1 MNREI
6 KTDLY
11 SLLDIISRAS
21 HDKNLLFEELFSLTG
36 DIQDLEIDGWL
47 DQFYPNEGGY
57 SIEDRAGWKEQMKE
71 LIETWK

>member
-21 HDKNLLFEELFSLTG
+21 HDKNLFFEELFSLTG
-36 DIQDLEIDGWL
+36 DIQDLEIDGWV
-47 DQFYPNEGGY
+47 DQFYPNKDGY
-57 SIEDRAGWKEQMKE
+57 TIEDRAGWKEQMKE